1 MIRKN
6 VLQWALLLSLCVFL
20 AACSNNDSDDSSG
33 EEESGDTQNTEE
45 TTEEET
51 ESTESET
58 VEETEEDSSSEE
70 TATEEDGSQESEVVH
85 ITAEQSLEDVM
96 NELISAYED
105 ENEGQE
111 IDVQYG
117 HTETLT
123 EDLINGDDQDMDI
136 YFSSSDEG
144 YDSLVEAGILDQ
156 LATKYLLINEIV
168 LVTSEDNEDITS
180 YDTIFNNEDVTLSI
194 VNPEESLSG
203 SHAKTLLDAEN
214 ESNKKVN
221 NVEESEDVDAAI
233 ESLSEGETDAALLL
247 RTDISDEEGLRIV
260 ARAPRSLADP
270 FVYGLGLSQSVEDNS
285 AARDFYNFLQSEEA
299 LDIFSEYGY
308 IV

>member
-6 VLQWALLLSLCVFL
+6 VLPWALLLSLCVLL
-20 AACSNNDSDDSSG
+20 AACSNNDNDDSSEQ
-33 EEESGDTQNTEE
+33 EEESGDTQVTEE

-51 ESTESET
+51 ESTESTEEAPEEEQSEEEPP
-58 VEETEEDSSSEE
+58 VEEAEE
-70 TATEEDGSQESEVVH
+70 QENEVVH

-96 NELISAYED
+96 NELISAYE
-105 ENEGQE
+105 ENTEGQE

-123 EDLINGDDQDMDI
+123 EDLINGEDQDMDI

-168 LVTSEDNEDITS
+168 LVTAEDNEDINS
-180 YDTIFNNEDVTLSI
+180 YDSIYNNDEVSLSI

-203 SHAKTLLDAEN
+203 SHALTLLEAEEEAQN
-214 ESNKKVN
+214 TVN
-221 NVEESEDVDAAI
+221 NVEESADVEAAVESI
-233 ESLSEGETDAALLL
+233 ENGDTDAGLLL
-247 RTDISDEEGLRIV
+247 RTDLSDEDNLRIV
-260 ARAPRSLADP
+260 ARAPRSLAEP
-270 FVYGLGLSQSVEDNS
+270 FVYGLGLSQNVEDNS